1 MTLELTREFLGW
13 CVLIN
18 VGLLLYWSV
27 MLLFARGFVYRMHT
41 KFIPVDEERFNAIHY
56 AGMAFY
62 KIGIF
67 VFLLVPWIVLHIMG

>member
-1 MTLELTREFLGW
+1 MHSRFL
-13 CVLIN
+13 
-18 VGLLLYWSV
+18 
-27 MLLFARGFVYRMHT
+27 
-41 KFIPVDEERFNAIHY
+41 PVDEERFNAIHY